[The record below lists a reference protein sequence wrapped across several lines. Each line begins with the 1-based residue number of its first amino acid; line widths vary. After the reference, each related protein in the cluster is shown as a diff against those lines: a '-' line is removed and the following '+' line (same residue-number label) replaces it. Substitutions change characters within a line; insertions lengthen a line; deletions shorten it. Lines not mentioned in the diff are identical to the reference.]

1 MKVTDR
7 EKEATN
13 WHSRN
18 PGAEVRHK
26 TAILH
31 QRVWQNRMFE
41 QHCGIEDSVA
51 GLDRKILGTLG
62 KSSNLLGLCEPPP
75 QARDDLEKH
84 HAGIVPSLDRFP
96 ITRKRFELSQ
106 G

>member
-1 MKVTDR
+1 MNPSVFTDR
-7 EKEATN
+7 ANMVKAIFALEKI
-13 WHSRN
+13 R
-18 PGAEVRHK
+18 
-26 TAILH
+26 
-31 QRVWQNRMFE
+31 RMFE